1 MNHELQTEANAT
13 PRGGA
18 RAGVPEGRRA
28 GPAEATKPSGCR
40 KFGRID
46 RRFEAIDRRF
56 EAIDRRFVKLEVGL
70 EGVRDEVR
78 VLAEGIAGTNQR
90 LDRFQ
95 ERLEHLEAG

>member
-1 MNHELQTEANAT
+1 MLGRIETLERNQEAFAEEHRELV
-13 PRGGA
+13 GFLG
-18 RAGVPEGRRA
+18 
-28 GPAEATKPSGCR
+28 R

-46 RRFEAIDRRF
+46 RHFEAIDRRF

-78 VLAEGIAGTNQR
+78 ILAEGIAGTNQR